1 MSQVVIPT
9 TNIRSPVR
17 VVTPTD
23 AIPFE
28 AAARQAQFTGAAFGD
43 IAGEYDP
50 GVGYY
55 GGFGGTSGEGNF
67 VRQSPSETLPA
78 GEGFDALNSVL
89 EQTIQQGNAGAWNE
103 QGTPGNPNVLLT
115 YRVCGLN
122 YTSDQ
127 TPWCAGYVSWVLETA
142 GISNPRTLGS
152 QAYRTYG
159 AEVDWRTWEQ
169 VRPNDIV
176 VFKSRSSPGG
186 HVGFFRGYNPN
197 TNRVAI
203 LGGNQSNKVKI
214 SNFQVTGSLYVVNVK
229 RNWAIPEN
237 FDFPIIGNDIASG
250 SLESYA
256 STR

>member
-1 MSQVVIPT
+1 MSQVVIPSS
-9 TNIRSPVR
+9 NLNNPARSL
-17 VVTPTD
+17 TQSD
-23 AIPFE
+23 AQPFE
-28 AAARQAQFTGAAFGD
+28 AAARQSRFTGEAFGD

-50 GVGYY
+50 GVGFY
-55 GGFGGTSGEGNF
+55 GGFGGASGEGNF
-67 VRQSPSETLPA
+67 VRQSPSETLPE

-89 EQTIQQGNAGAWNE
+89 EQTLTQGNNGEWTEN
-103 QGTPGNPNVLLT
+103 GSNPNVLQT

-122 YTSDQ
+122 YTSDS

-152 QAYRTYG
+152 QIYRNYA
-159 AEVDWRTWEQ
+159 AEVDWRTWEE
-169 VRPNDIV
+169 VRPNDII

-214 SNFQVTGSLYVVNVK
+214 SNFLVTGSLYVVNVK
-229 RNWAIPEN
+229 RNWAVPEE
-237 FDFPIIGNDIASG
+237 FDFPIIGNDVASG